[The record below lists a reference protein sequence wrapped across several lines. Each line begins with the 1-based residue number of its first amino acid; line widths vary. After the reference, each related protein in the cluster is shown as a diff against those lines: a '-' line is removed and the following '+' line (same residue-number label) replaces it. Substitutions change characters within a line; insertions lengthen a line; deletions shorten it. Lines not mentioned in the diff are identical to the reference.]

1 MKSKQ
6 ILNVV
11 AVLIIATVL
20 VGCVTPPMT
29 VSVQLAETPVAV
41 VVPAADPVTQ
51 DAQEDI
57 PEEEASRSVGRP
69 AQFQSLRVLQDLS
82 VAGPTTL
89 TGVTTM
95 TGMPT
100 FQANPVFEGAT
111 ADAYETTFA
120 ITDPTDDRTI
130 TFPNSSGTVAMS
142 AYADTIEMEGATA
155 NDYEATLTFAD
166 PTADV
171 VVSVPTSATVSLMV
185 SSLATNATDAANS
198 VTGASNGLVFEG
210 SAANTYET
218 TLSATN
224 PTADRSV
231 VFPNAGGTVMLS
243 SLATNA
249 AEVANSVT
257 GASNALVLEGST
269 GGDGFQTILTP
280 TDPTADNTVTIQ
292 NASGIMALTTGVVLA
307 KTETYNA
314 SAADTGKMFKLSGS
328 FTVNLP
334 AAAAGLNFC
343 FVNYDG
349 GDQVLDFTDAT
360 DVALNEVNSPGDSVT
375 NTTAFDHICLYAI
388 DATNWVTLSSIGTWS
403 DGN

>member
-1 MKSKQ
+1 MKSKKQ
-6 ILNVV
+6 MMSV
-11 AVLIIATVL
+11 AVMLIIATL
-20 VGCVTPPMT
+20 LGGCVTPPMT
-29 VSVQLAETPVAV
+29 VSVQLAETPAAAV
-41 VVPAADPVTQ
+41 PVEADDFDVM
-51 DAQEDI
+51 

-69 AQFQSLRVLQDLS
+69 AQFQSLRVLQDFS

-89 TGVTTM
+89 SGVTTL
-95 TGMPT
+95 TGAPT

-111 ADAYETTFA
+111 ADAYETTLA

-142 AYADTIEMEGATA
+142 AYANTIEMEGATA
-155 NDYEATLTFAD
+155 DDYEAQLEFLD
-166 PTADV
+166 PTADITIT
-171 VVSVPTSATVSLMV
+171 VPTSVTSAVMV
-185 SSLATNATDAANS
+185 SSLTTNGIGAANS
-198 VTGASNGLVFEG
+198 VTGASGSLMFEG
-210 SAANTYET
+210 STANGFETALTAA
-218 TLSATN
+218 N
-224 PTADRSV
+224 PTADMEV
-231 VFPNAGGTVMLS
+231 VLPNSSGTVMLS

-257 GASNALVLEGST
+257 GASNALVLEGAT
-269 GGDGFQTILTP
+269 GGNGFQTILTP
-280 TDPTADNTVTIQ
+280 VDPSADNTVTIQ

-314 SAADTGKMFKLSGS
+314 AATDTGKMFKLSGS

-334 AAAAGLNFC
+334 AAAPGLNFC

-403 DGN
+403 DGG